1 MMVEKGWIIAA
12 RKGDD
17 KAREQVL
24 MSLQRVIERQASQ
37 LTYYNITL
45 EWDDLL
51 AVGLIAANECIDLY
65 NLESEIPFEV
75 FASKVIRN
83 KMVDYLRTT
92 GTFTKSDVAKYKQG
106 QLTLNKEE
114 LSLEALIEQGIEEV
128 GEQGII
134 LELEEAL
141 NRLDLRH
148 KQVLQFRYVDNLSV
162 KEVADILGV
171 SPGRVSQLVNE
182 ALDLLREDIGIKF
195 NKGDN

>member
-17 KAREQVL
+17 KARERVL
-24 MSLQRVIERQASQ
+24 MSLQRIIERQASQ

-65 NLESEIPFEV
+65 NIESGIPFEA

-128 GEQGII
+128 GEEGIV

-141 NRLDLRH
+141 SRLDLRH

>member
-37 LTYYNITL
+37 LTYYNISL

-65 NLESEIPFEV
+65 NLESEIPFEA

-182 ALDLLREDIGIKF
+182 ALDLLRVDIGIKF

>member
-1 MMVEKGWIIAA
+1 
-12 RKGDD
+12 
-17 KAREQVL
+17 
-24 MSLQRVIERQASQ
+24 
-37 LTYYNITL
+37 
-45 EWDDLL
+45 
-51 AVGLIAANECIDLY
+51 
-65 NLESEIPFEV
+65 
-75 FASKVIRN
+75 
-83 KMVDYLRTT
+83 MVDYLRTT

-182 ALDLLREDIGIKF
+182 ALDLLRVDIGIKF